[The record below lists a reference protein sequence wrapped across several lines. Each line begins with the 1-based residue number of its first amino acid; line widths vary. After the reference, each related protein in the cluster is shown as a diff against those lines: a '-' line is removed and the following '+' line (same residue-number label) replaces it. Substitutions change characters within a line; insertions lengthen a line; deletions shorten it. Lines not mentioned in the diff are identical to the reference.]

1 MGDFDRFVTT
11 LAGIRTPTIGGR
23 DIDLIAKSRRGTI
36 IHIGEKFRKLP
47 MESKER
53 FVDML
58 VDLFSFDVTSD
69 QSTKLWNEIL
79 NLEEVGDLLKSLD
92 SEFKKFNTDQRIAIE
107 KESIDLATHELLE
120 IERELE
126 QYLSKGAN
134 LGEEVLVAIQTIYMC
149 RIVLEVVK
157 QHIEKKRAIDKT
169 AIQVQVV
176 VLAAL
181 ARLDSFRR
189 RKTSKQWIYDGLT
202 ALSILLSNED
212 VQALIES
219 SSTESHAC

>member
-1 MGDFDRFVTT
+1 LGDFDRFVTT